1 MIETPA
7 QKNAILTWTEQ
18 RDNLLKEIGVLKTE
32 KEAIQKENKE
42 EAASAE
48 ELRLKSAEIQGRI
61 DVLEVLENRQ
71 KSSLS
76 IEIVGDLSA
85 AGSMQIIAVDSDS
98 TETILGTFELADGQG
113 LTLQDVT
120 GQPGRPRFEFNPDQN
135 AVMRTVGGT
144 FTGTIARSIR
154 N

>member
-1 MIETPA
+1 MLQDSSSRHISSAISAPAGDTVLIARDLATPA
-7 QKNAILTWTEQ
+7 WNYIH
-18 RDNLLKEIGVLKTE
+18 
-32 KEAIQKENKE
+32 
-42 EAASAE
+42 
-48 ELRLKSAEIQGRI
+48 
-61 DVLEVLENRQ
+61 
-71 KSSLS
+71 
-76 IEIVGDLSA
+76 EIVGDLSA

-144 FTGTIARSIR
+144 FTGTMARSIR